1 MKRVIN
7 RRRDYIQSVWTELEG
22 QSNSPRFITGIVKL
36 EWQKFAYAIDHA
48 DLKQISKYLDLLHSG
63 KVILL
68 QNAYSKEDCDQIIKS
83 CINWTTQQSE
93 SFSPTVDGAPDF
105 YQSIDV
111 SQASKSFYSFKRI
124 QKQFYLYRWN
134 NDPYKLFPLADKTW
148 ARFKTMSG
156 WSADEFCANR
166 PSDGVV
172 DRLHIHHY
180 PRGLGE
186 QELHADPPARQK
198 FIQGFNLTTLGED
211 YYSGGLYFIQGDKG
225 KVFVDE
231 HLTKGDGYIAYPT
244 VIHGVEKIDCRS
256 APDWSMGKGRW
267 FMGFYSMDS
276 DLSENR
282 NRGWPETL

>member
-1 MKRVIN
+1 MKKVNN
-7 RRRDYIQSVWTELEG
+7 RRRDYIQSVWTELER
-22 QSNSPRFITGIVKL
+22 QSNSPRFVTGIVKL
-36 EWQKFAYAIDHA
+36 EWQTFASAIDHA
-48 DLKQISKYLDLLHSG
+48 DLREIAKYLDLLHSG
-63 KVILL
+63 KVIVL
-68 QNAYSKEDCDQIIKS
+68 QNAYSKEDCEQIIKS

-124 QKQFYLYRWN
+124 QRQFYLYRWN

-148 ARFKTMSG
+148 TRFKTMSG
-156 WSADEFCANR
+156 WSADEFCANK

-180 PRGLGE
+180 PKGLGE

-211 YYSGGLYFIQGDKG
+211 YYSGGLYFIQGDNC

-244 VIHGVEKIDCRS
+244 VIHGVEKIDCQS
-256 APDWSMGKGRW
+256 TPDWSMGKGRW

-282 NRGWPETL
+282 NRGWPEKL